1 MRSKSSS
8 MPTPARR
15 CGPRPS
21 GFTPPSCRPCRSI
34 SARMCSSCRN
44 GWPGFVRP
52 ETNRRAPCGSPI
64 GLFSRDPMIRFAAT
78 RLIEIVAMLVLMS
91 FVIYAL
97 IGLMPGDPI
106 DLMRSADPRMSA
118 ADAARLKAL
127 YGLDQPLLLRY
138 AGWAQQALAGDLG
151 YSRLFAA
158 PVWRALLPRLGN
170 TLMLMLPS
178 FVLAVA
184 VALGLGI
191 AAARRPHSRLD
202 AAVNLFCFAGVS
214 MPTFWLALLLILV
227 FAAGFGWLPASGIA
241 TAGTSDVAD
250 RLRHLVLP
258 VTTLTLVSAASYTR
272 YVRAAMRE
280 ALAQDHIRTARAK
293 GAGEARV
300 IFHHALR
307 SALVPVT
314 TILALSFGGLV
325 SGALV
330 TETMFAYPGMG
341 KLIFD
346 AVMGNDYNLALAA
359 LLLATITTMLANLA
373 ADLAYG
379 WLDPR
384 VSYR

>member
-1 MRSKSSS
+1 
-8 MPTPARR
+8 
-15 CGPRPS
+15 
-21 GFTPPSCRPCRSI
+21 
-34 SARMCSSCRN
+34 
-44 GWPGFVRP
+44 
-52 ETNRRAPCGSPI
+52 
-64 GLFSRDPMIRFAAT
+64 MIRFAAT
-78 RLIEIVAMLVLMS
+78 RLVEILTMLLLMS
-91 FVIYAL
+91 FIIYAL

-106 DLMRSADPRMSA
+106 DLMRSADPRMTA

-138 AGWAQQALAGDLG
+138 AGWAKQALAGDLG

-170 TLMLMLPS
+170 SLLLMGPS
-178 FVLAVA
+178 FVFAVA
-184 VALGLGI
+184 ISLPLGT
-191 AAARRPHSRLD
+191 AAARRPGSRLD

-214 MPTFWLALLLILV
+214 LPTFWLALLLILV
-227 FAAGFGWLPASGIA
+227 FAAEFGWLPASGIA
-241 TAGTSDVAD
+241 TAGSSGVAD
-250 RLRHLVLP
+250 RLRHLILP

-307 SALVPVT
+307 FALVPVT

-359 LLLATITTMLANLA
+359 LLLATVTTMLANLA
-373 ADLAYG
+373 ADLAYA

>member
-1 MRSKSSS
+1 
-8 MPTPARR
+8 
-15 CGPRPS
+15 
-21 GFTPPSCRPCRSI
+21 
-34 SARMCSSCRN
+34 
-44 GWPGFVRP
+44 
-52 ETNRRAPCGSPI
+52 
-64 GLFSRDPMIRFAAT
+64 MIRFAAI
-78 RLIEIVAMLVLMS
+78 RLVEIAAMLVLMS

-106 DLMRSADPRMSA
+106 DLMRSSDPRMSA
-118 ADAARLKAL
+118 ADVARLKL
-127 YGLDQPLLLRY
+127 VYGIDRPLFERY
-138 AGWAQQALAGDLG
+138 LAWIRDALAGELG

-158 PVWRALLPRLGN
+158 PVAAALGPRLVN
-170 TLMLMLPS
+170 SLLLMGLS
-178 FVLAVA
+178 FVVAFALAL
-184 VALGLGI
+184 ALGI
-191 AAARRPHSRLD
+191 TAARRPNSRLD
-202 AAVNLFCFAGVS
+202 AAINLFCFAGVS
-214 MPTFWLALLLILV
+214 VPTFWLALVLILI
-227 FAAGFGWLPASGIA
+227 FAAGLGWLPASGVA
-241 TAGTSDVAD
+241 SAGTSEVGD

-258 VTTLTLVSAASYTR
+258 VATLSLATAGGYTR

-300 IFHHALR
+300 VFRHALR

-325 SGALV
+325 SGALI

-359 LLLATITTMLANLA
+359 LLLATATAMLANLA

-384 VSYR
+384 ITYR

>member
-1 MRSKSSS
+1 
-8 MPTPARR
+8 
-15 CGPRPS
+15 
-21 GFTPPSCRPCRSI
+21 
-34 SARMCSSCRN
+34 
-44 GWPGFVRP
+44 
-52 ETNRRAPCGSPI
+52 
-64 GLFSRDPMIRFAAT
+64 MIRFTAI
-78 RLIEIVAMLVLMS
+78 RLVEIAAMLVLMS
-91 FVIYAL
+91 LVIYAL

-106 DLMRSADPRMSA
+106 DLMRQADPRIST
-118 ADAARLKAL
+118 ADVARLKAV
-127 YGLDQPLLLRY
+127 YGLDQPLFARY
-138 AGWAQQALAGDLG
+138 LGWAHQALAGDLG

-158 PVWRALLPRLGN
+158 PVRSALVPRLGN
-170 TLMLMLPS
+170 SLLLMGSS
-178 FVLAVA
+178 FLLALALALVL
-184 VALGLGI
+184 GT
-191 AAARRPHSRLD
+191 AAARRPNSRLD
-202 AAVNLFCFAGVS
+202 AGVNLVCFAGVS
-214 MPTFWLALLLILV
+214 MPTFWLALILILV
-227 FAAGFGWLPASGIA
+227 FAAGLGWLPASGIA
-241 TAGTSDVAD
+241 TAGTSDLAD

-258 VTTLTLVSAASYTR
+258 VATLTLASIGGYTR

-293 GAGEARV
+293 GASEARV
-300 IFHHALR
+300 ILHHALR
-307 SALVPVT
+307 SALIPVT

-359 LLLATITTMLANLA
+359 LLLATVVTMLANLA

>member
-1 MRSKSSS
+1 
-8 MPTPARR
+8 
-15 CGPRPS
+15 
-21 GFTPPSCRPCRSI
+21 
-34 SARMCSSCRN
+34 
-44 GWPGFVRP
+44 
-52 ETNRRAPCGSPI
+52 
-64 GLFSRDPMIRFAAT
+64 MIRFTAI

-106 DLMRSADPRMSA
+106 DMMRQADPRISA
-118 ADAARLKAL
+118 ADVARLKAI
-127 YGLDQPLLLRY
+127 YGLDQPLFTRY
-138 AGWAQQALAGDLG
+138 LGWARQALAGDLG

-158 PVWRALLPRLGN
+158 PVWSALVPRLGN
-170 TLMLMLPS
+170 SLVLMGSS
-178 FVLAVA
+178 FVLALA
-184 VALGLGI
+184 LALGLGT
-191 AAARRPHSRLD
+191 AAARRPNSRLD
-202 AAVNLFCFAGVS
+202 AAVNLVCFAGVS
-214 MPTFWLALLLILV
+214 LPTFWLALILV
-227 FAAGFGWLPASGIA
+227 LLFAAGLGWLPASGIA
-241 TAGTSDVAD
+241 TAGTSDLAD

-258 VTTLTLVSAASYTR
+258 VATLTLASIGGYTR

-293 GAGEARV
+293 GASEARV
-300 IFHHALR
+300 ILHHAMP
-307 SALVPVT
+307 SALIPVT

-359 LLLATITTMLANLA
+359 LLLATVVTMLANLA

>member
-1 MRSKSSS
+1 
-8 MPTPARR
+8 
-15 CGPRPS
+15 
-21 GFTPPSCRPCRSI
+21 
-34 SARMCSSCRN
+34 
-44 GWPGFVRP
+44 
-52 ETNRRAPCGSPI
+52 
-64 GLFSRDPMIRFAAT
+64 MIRFTAI
-78 RLIEIVAMLVLMS
+78 RLIEIAVTLVLLS

-106 DLMRSADPRMSA
+106 DLMRQADPRMSA
-118 ADAARLKAL
+118 ADVARLKAA
-127 YGLDQPLLLRY
+127 YGVDQPLVARY
-138 AGWAQQALAGDLG
+138 LAWAGQALLGDLG

-158 PVWRALLPRLGN
+158 PVWSALLPRLGN
-170 TLMLMLPS
+170 SLLLMGAS
-178 FVLAVA
+178 FVLAL
-184 VALGLGI
+184 ALALVLGTT
-191 AAARRPHSRLD
+191 AARRPNSRLD
-202 AAVNLFCFAGVS
+202 AAINLFCFAGVS
-214 MPTFWLALLLILV
+214 LPTFWLALVLILV
-227 FAAGFGWLPASGIA
+227 FAAGLGWLPASGIA
-241 TAGTSDVAD
+241 TAGASDIAD

-258 VTTLTLVSAASYTR
+258 VATLTLASLGGYTR

-293 GAGEARV
+293 GASEARV
-300 IFHHALR
+300 ILHHAMR
-307 SALVPVT
+307 SALIPVT

-359 LLLATITTMLANLA
+359 LLFAAVTTMLANLA